1 MKILFASDSFKG
13 TWKSEE
19 IIKLLEQV
27 TVRVFPDAETEGVLV
42 ADGGE
47 GTMDVLV
54 KQLHGSYRT
63 VDVRGPLFE
72 RVRATYGLLPGDQ
85 AIIEMAEASGLPM
98 VPAEKR
104 DPFKTTTFGTGMLI
118 KDALDQGIRN
128 IVIAIGG
135 SATNDG
141 GMGAMSAL
149 GVKFLDEKGNIMT
162 GCGEELER
170 VRTIDVHDIHPAV
183 CETVFTV
190 MCDVNNPL
198 LGKQGATYTFGTQK
212 GADPEKLCILE
223 DGMKTYAAVVES
235 TICCNVSE
243 QKGAGAAGGLG
254 FALMAFLNARLKS
267 GIETVLDL
275 MHFDKKIENV
285 DLVITGEGRMD
296 WQSSYG
302 KVPSG
307 IGDRCKA
314 AGVPAVAVVGGLLDG
329 YEAIYEHG
337 ILSIATTVNGIMDLE
352 DAVKNKETLYKDAAY
367 RLLTAIKCGM
377 QLNEKY

>member
-13 TWKSEE
+13 SLTSED
-19 IIKLLEQV
+19 IIKLLEHV
-27 TVRVFPDAETEGVLV
+27 TGQVFPEAQTEGVLV

-47 GTMDVLV
+47 GTMDALV
-54 KQLHGSYRT
+54 KQLHGTYRT
-63 VDVRGPLFE
+63 IEVQGPLFE
-72 RVRATYGLLPGDQ
+72 KVTAAYGLLPGNQ

-98 VPAEKR
+98 VPKEKR
-104 DPFKTTTFGTGMLI
+104 NPLKTTTFGTGMLI

-149 GVKFLDEKGNIMT
+149 GVKFLDEKGNILK
-162 GCGEELER
+162 GCGEELKQ
-170 VRTIDVHDIHPAV
+170 VRKIDIHDMHPAV
-183 CETVFTV
+183 SETVFTV

-198 LGKQGATYTFGTQK
+198 LGECGATYTFGTQK
-212 GADPEKLCILE
+212 GADSEKLYILE
-223 DGMKTYAAVVES
+223 EGMKTYAKIVEN
-235 TICCNVSE
+235 TLHCTVSE
-243 QKGAGAAGGLG
+243 EKGAGAAGGLG
-254 FALMAFLNARLKS
+254 FALMAFLNAKLNS

-275 MHFDKKIENV
+275 IHFDEKMENA

-307 IGDRCKA
+307 IGNRCKA
-314 AGVPAVAVVGGLLDG
+314 MGVPAVAIVGGLLDG
-329 YEAIYEHG
+329 YQTIYEHG

-352 DAVKNKETLYKDAAY
+352 EALENKEKLYKDAAY
-367 RLLTAIKCGM
+367 RLLSALKCGM
-377 QLNEKY
+377 KLNNK